1 MNSILIVDD
10 EAHVLSA
17 LRRTLRRRFGED
29 LEIETFED
37 PLLALAR
44 ARVRKF
50 DLVLCDL
57 RMPEM
62 DGVAFL
68 TLMSAVQAH
77 SVRIMLTGS
86 ADFESA
92 QRAVNDAGVFRY
104 LCKPWSEVEL
114 VSHIQAA
121 LRQAHV
127 ASELIRP

>member
-10 EAHVLSA
+10 EARVLSA
-17 LRRTLRRRFGED
+17 LRRTLRRRYGQAM
-29 LEIETFED
+29 EIETFED

-44 ARVRKF
+44 ARDREF
-50 DLVLCDL
+50 DLILCDL

-62 DGVAFL
+62 DGISFL
-68 TLMSAVQAH
+68 TLMTAVQAQ

-104 LCKPWSEVEL
+104 LCKPWTEVEL
-114 VSHIQAA
+114 LSHIEAA
-121 LRQAHV
+121 LRQARSP
-127 ASELIRP
+127 SEATRS

>member
-10 EAHVLSA
+10 EARVLAA
-17 LRRTLRRRFGED
+17 LRRTLRRRYGAAM
-29 LEIETFED
+29 EIETFED

-44 ARVRKF
+44 ARDREF
-50 DLVLCDL
+50 DLILCDL

-62 DGVAFL
+62 DGISFL
-68 TLMSAVQAH
+68 TLMTAVQAR

-104 LCKPWSEVEL
+104 LCKPWTEVEL
-114 VSHIQAA
+114 LSHIEAA
-121 LRQAHV
+121 LRQARSP
-127 ASELIRP
+127 SEATRP